1 MLAVLE
7 KHLGQH
13 DWLVGERAT
22 IADLACYPYLML
34 APDGGVDLSPYPGVR
49 AWFERIERIR
59 IRSYGMHGRVGA
71 RERQPGAVL
80 TSPKSFG

>member
-49 AWFERIERIR
+49 AWFERIERIPGYVPMVCTVG
-59 IRSYGMHGRVGA
+59 SAHGNVSQ
-71 RERQPGAVL
+71 EL
-80 TSPKSFG
+80 Y